1 MSDERHSFWRGTCQK
16 HSDTRQDPC
25 CKPFSSRYAG
35 KQHPMPG
42 TLQTPEEPQSSDPYM
57 NVHALGIIE
66 NVRLLTFT
74 SEKNESILKVF
85 SRVLD
90 ASTCTRRVPCPWSA
104 PCPLL
109 TKCPSSRNA
118 PPFDAPPPGLPS
130 LRCPHHHPSLHASGG
145 TAFPVHHGHT
155 PPPSLD
161 NRGILKGLG
170 PTWFRRG

>member
-109 TKCPSSRNA
+109 TKCPSFRR
-118 PPFDAPPPGLPS
+118 PPSGIAFSPLP
-130 LRCPHHHPSLHASGG
+130 
-145 TAFPVHHGHT
+145 
-155 PPPSLD
+155 PPPSVPPCL
-161 NRGILKGLG
+161 RWHRLPGA
-170 PTWFRRG
+170 PRPHAAPFP